1 VIVCDGL
8 GVGATPDAG
17 QFCDE
22 GTRTLQNILRDG
34 RPSLPHLTRL
44 GLLHTL
50 YADAPEGLPSPSG
63 AFGRCAEA
71 APGKDSV
78 TGHWEL
84 MGLTLDAP
92 FPLYPNG
99 FPPEV
104 IEPFEKAVGKKVLH
118 NLHASGTE
126 VIRQYGEE
134 HMRTG
139 RPIVY
144 TSGDSVFQ
152 IAAHE
157 DVVPVETLYAWC
169 EIARRI
175 LDGPHRVGRVIAR
188 PFVGAPG
195 SFTRTHRRHD
205 YSVLPPGPT
214 LLDRI
219 LERGGRVHGI
229 GKIEDLFAGQGL
241 SSAVHTES
249 NRDGLE
255 KTVAALRER
264 DDDFLFSNLV
274 DFDTKYGHRNDP
286 VGYARALEE
295 LDRFVPALLADLRP
309 GDLLILT
316 ADHGGD
322 PSDVSTDHTREYVP
336 VVAAGPGVRAGADVG
351 TRASF
356 ADVGATVAEHL
367 GVPPP
372 GGTSFLAAAFPPPER
387 ATTEDSAPD
396 VSA

>member
-1 VIVCDGL
+1 MKKRAIVIVCDGL

-17 QFCDE
+17 SFGDA
-22 GTRTLQNILRDG
+22 GAATLQHILRDG
-34 RPSLPHLTRL
+34 KPALPNLARL

-50 YADAPEGLPSPSG
+50 YADAPRGLPAPEG

-71 APGKDSV
+71 SPGKDST

-84 MGLTLDAP
+84 MGLTLDTA
-92 FPLYPNG
+92 FPLYPDG

-104 IEPFEKAVGKKVLH
+104 IGPFEAAVGKKVLH
-118 NLHASGTE
+118 NRPASGTA
-126 VIRQYGEE
+126 VIEQYGAE
-134 HMRTG
+134 HMESG

-152 IAAHE
+152 VAAHE
-157 DVVPVETLYAWC
+157 EVVPVATLYAWC
-169 EIARRI
+169 EAARRI
-175 LDGPHRVGRVIAR
+175 LVPPHRVGRVIAR
-188 PFVGAPG
+188 PFVGTPG
-195 SFTRTHRRHD
+195 RFTRTHRRRD
-205 YSVLPPGPT
+205 LSVPPLGPT
-214 LLDRI
+214 VLDRCR
-219 LERGGRVHGI
+219 ERGLAVHGV
-229 GKIEDLFAGQGL
+229 GKIEDLFVGQGL

-255 KTVAALRER
+255 KTVAAIRER

-286 VGYARALEE
+286 AGYARALEE
-295 LDRFVPALLADLRP
+295 FDGFVPAIVGTMRE
-309 GDLLILT
+309 GDLLLVT

-336 VVAAGPGVRAGADVG
+336 VVAAGRGLRRGADLG
-351 TRASF
+351 TRPSF

-367 GVPPP
+367 GVEAP
-372 GGTSFLAAAFPPPER
+372 GGTSFLALL
-387 ATTEDSAPD
+387 SA
-396 VSA
+396 VR

>member
-1 VIVCDGL
+1 MKRRAIVIVCDGL

-17 QFCDE
+17 LFGDA

-34 RPSLPHLTRL
+34 TPSLPHLTRL

-50 YADAPEGLPSPSG
+50 YADAPEGLPAPSG

-84 MGLTLDAP
+84 KGLTLGAP

-104 IEPFEKAVGKKVLH
+104 IGPFEEAVGRKVLH
-118 NLHASGTE
+118 NMPASGTE
-126 VIRQYGEE
+126 VIRQCGEE

-157 DVVPVETLYAWC
+157 DVVPVPTLYAWC

-229 GKIEDLFAGQGL
+229 GKIDDLFAGQGL

-264 DDDFLFSNLV
+264 DDDLLFSNLV

-295 LDRFVPALLADLRP
+295 LDGFVPSLLEGLRP

-336 VVAAGPGVRAGADVG
+336 VVVAGPGVRAGADLG

-367 GVPPP
+367 GVPAP
-372 GGTSFLAAAFPPPER
+372 GGTSFLGVAALPAGR
-387 ATTEDSAPD
+387 
-396 VSA
+396 VHG

>member
-1 VIVCDGL
+1 MKRRAIVIVCDGL
-8 GVGATPDAG
+8 GVGAAPDAAAFG
-17 QFCDE
+17 DA

-34 RPSLPHLTRL
+34 KPSIPHLTRL

-50 YADAPEGLPSPSG
+50 YADAPAGLPRPSG
-63 AFGRCAEA
+63 GFGRCAEA

-84 MGLTLDAP
+84 MGLTLDTP
-92 FPLYPNG
+92 FPLYPDG

-104 IEPFEKAVGKKVLH
+104 LEPFEEAVGMKALH
-118 NLHASGTE
+118 NRPASGTE
-126 VIRQYGEE
+126 VIERYGGE
-134 HMRTG
+134 HLRTG

-157 DVVPVETLYAWC
+157 EVVPVATLYAWC

-195 SFTRTHRRHD
+195 GFTRTHRRHD
-205 YSVLPPGPT
+205 YSVPPSGPT
-214 LLDRI
+214 LLDRV
-219 LERGGRVHGI
+219 LGNGGRVHGI
-229 GKIEDLFAGQGL
+229 GKIEDLFAGKGL
-241 SSAVHTES
+241 TSAVHAES

-255 KTVAALRER
+255 KTAAAIRER
-264 DDDFLFSNLV
+264 DDDVLFSNLV

-286 VGYARALEE
+286 AGYARALEE
-295 LDRFVPALLADLRP
+295 LDAFVPALLAGLRS
-309 GDLLILT
+309 GDLLMLT

-322 PSDVSTDHTREYVP
+322 PSDVSTDHTREFVP
-336 VVAAGPGVRAGADVG
+336 VVAAGPGVRGGADVG
-351 TRASF
+351 TRETF
-356 ADVGATVAEHL
+356 ADVGATAGEHL
-367 GVPPP
+367 GVPAP
-372 GGTSFLAAAFPPPER
+372 GGTSFLGILTAAR
-387 ATTEDSAPD
+387 
-396 VSA
+396 

>member
-1 VIVCDGL
+1 MRRRAIVIVCDGL
-8 GVGATPDAG
+8 GVGATPDADSFG
-17 QFCDE
+17 DA

-34 RPSLPHLTRL
+34 KPSLPHLTRL

-50 YADAPEGLPSPSG
+50 YADAPPGLPAPTG

-92 FPLYPNG
+92 FPLYPQG
-99 FPPEV
+99 FPLEI
-104 IEPFEKAVGKKVLH
+104 IEPFEKAVGRKVLH
-118 NLHASGTE
+118 NLPASGTE
-126 VIRQYGEE
+126 VIQQYGEE
-134 HMRTG
+134 HMKTG

-157 DVVPVETLYAWC
+157 EVVPVETLYAWC
-169 EIARRI
+169 EIARKL

-188 PFVGAPG
+188 PFVGTPG
-195 SFTRTHRRHD
+195 RFTRTHRRHD
-205 YSVLPPGPT
+205 YSVPPCGPT
-214 LLDRI
+214 VLDRCA
-219 LERGGRVHGI
+219 LRGLAVHGI

-255 KTVAALRER
+255 KTLAALRGR
-264 DDDFLFSNLV
+264 NDDFVFSNLV
-274 DFDTKYGHRNDP
+274 DFDTRYGHRNDP
-286 VGYARALEE
+286 AGYARALEE
-295 LDRFVPALLADLRP
+295 MDSFVPAILGALHE
-309 GDLLILT
+309 GDLLLIT

-322 PSDVSTDHTREYVP
+322 PSDLSTDHTREYIP
-336 VVAAGPGVRAGADVG
+336 VVAAGADVQGGADVG
-351 TRASF
+351 TRRSF

-367 GVPPP
+367 GVPSP
-372 GGTSFLAAAFPPPER
+372 GGASFLGEISPTAR
-387 ATTEDSAPD
+387 TNRDRR
-396 VSA
+396 